1 MANRY
6 TIKLYGK
13 RRGWVAKVWRSATK
27 IIQWFIRDTIV
38 SRICRT
44 ETFSS
49 PSILFFPQRVKTT
62 KQRWKRL
69 ISSSRKRKGGRRKK
83 RKKKRQKRDENERK
97 LEREEKKKETKRKR
111 RDYHHGLIKI
121 SPLFV
126 SNFSLV
132 DRSNFRGYPLQVLN
146 ELLQVKFRTTRV
158 NVNFCHNVTVSPVM
172 IHHTSP
178 AFSLCHANC
187 TLLRIYIHTYIYVY
201 VANGRKWETRERWWS
216 LSRLFKNKFL
226 ILSSPSR
233 GIKKK
238 RKIAKRLL
246 LYFERR
252 IERSEFYE
260 ELVEVLFD
268 RSRSWNEKM
277 AIEKKNGCH
286 GWWWPYRLRGR
297 IFLRGEKK
305 KKKRRKEGRSIS
317 LELQKF
323 GILRKKIHRSINQ
336 VYKKRKFLLKSVS
349 VLIWTKKVPFDA

>member
-1 MANRY
+1 M
-6 TIKLYGK
+6 
-13 RRGWVAKVWRSATK
+13 WRSATK

-121 SPLFV
+121 SSLFV

-146 ELLQVKFRTTRV
+146 ELLQVKFRTTRI
-158 NVNFCHNVTVSPVM
+158 NVNFCHNTTVSPVVL
-172 IHHTSP
+172 HHSSP

-238 RKIAKRLL
+238 EKKKNCKEIIIIFREENREERVL
-246 LYFERR
+246 RR
-252 IERSEFYE
+252 ISRDSFWSIAVVERENGDRE
-260 ELVEVLFD
+260 EKWL
-268 RSRSWNEKM
+268 SRMVM
-277 AIEKKNGCH
+277 AIPITRQNFFKGEK
-286 GWWWPYRLRGR
+286 
-297 IFLRGEKK
+297 KK

-323 GILRKKIHRSINQ
+323 GILRKEIWKIHRSINQ

-349 VLIWTKKVPFDA
+349 VSIWMKKVPFDA